1 MANKQQITGKGIA
14 QQSGLEI
21 YRSITTYTG
30 EYVNWGNALAYGTQ
44 LGSDTTAIIS
54 GDVPDAQFTALTDNP
69 PTNTNQWFR
78 YYTTTGTNHYVTTP
92 PTSGSGFFTF
102 NGASSGG
109 KQSYSGIYQKLSL
122 ETGSQ
127 YQIDI
132 TNTIDSDTG
141 VLYVATYYARFHPSL
156 NKVAYK
162 QGSVASVTYP
172 LTSTSTCILSSVFTA
187 VSQEDIV
194 VIYFTTTAASASVNI
209 TDIKIRQKEEFL
221 MPIYC
226 QDIYGG
232 AEKVLRKKIQNERIN
247 TD

>member
-44 LGSDTTAIIS
+44 LGSDTTAFIS
-54 GDVPDAQFTALTDNP
+54 GDVPDAQFTALTDSTP
-69 PTNTNQWFR
+69 ATTYQWLR

-102 NGASSGG
+102 NAASSGG

-132 TNTIDSDTG
+132 TTTIDLNIG
-141 VLYVATYYARFHPSL
+141 ELYVATYYPRFHSSL
-156 NKVAYK
+156 NKIAYK
-162 QGSVASVTYP
+162 SGSSASVTYP
-172 LTSTSTCILSSVFTA
+172 LGSAATCILSSVFTA

-209 TDIKIRQKEEFL
+209 TDITIRQKEEFL
-221 MPIYC
+221 IPIYC
-226 QDIYGG
+226 QDSYGG